1 MRQRE
6 RSDERDVD
14 PSLPLDHDVG
24 RLCQDRCSRILG
36 GSDGHDGLSILWG
49 VVQIQFRRTDEHPPH
64 VSATYPAASGYKYR
78 DAVCSSN
85 TCSMTVMIVSDARGE
100 IVKAWPSHVGGKQFP
115 DVPEFIAAAAN
126 EAHICL
132 SVDAHRAA
140 VAMARAVVEATAKD
154 HGVAKGLLI
163 QKIEEMSKQGIIS
176 PAMKEAA
183 DEIRFAGNEVTHGD
197 LAEEPLDKE
206 DAEEVLSLMDAILL
220 RVYQEPRQV
229 ERVRERRMKRTS
241 SAS

>member
-1 MRQRE
+1 MATM
-6 RSDERDVD
+6 VC
-14 PSLPLDHDVG
+14 PFCG
-24 RLCQDRCSRILG
+24 A
-36 GSDGHDGLSILWG
+36 LSSFNFGAKMNI
-49 VVQIQFRRTDEHPPH
+49 PPH
-64 VSATYPAASGYKYR
+64 VSGTYPSARGYEYR
-78 DAVCSSN
+78 PALCSNN
-85 TCSMTVMIVSDARGE
+85 TCSMTVMIVSDTHGE
-100 IVKAWPSHVGGKQFP
+100 IVKAWPSRVGGKQFP

-132 SVDAHRAA
+132 SVGAHRAA
-140 VAMARAVVEATAKD
+140 VAMARAVVEATAKG
-154 HGVAKGLLI
+154 HGVDKGLLA

-176 PAMKEAA
+176 PAMREAA
-183 DEIRFAGNEVTHGD
+183 DEVRFAGNEVAHGD

-229 ERVRERRMKRTS
+229 ERVRERRKQRTS